1 MSEDMPRSVT
11 VSDSSLLEAGKE
23 AESPVFTASDVAE
36 RVDLG
41 LDGVRRRLKTMEKDG
56 TVESK
61 NVGARAVVWWVT
73 ESGRDRRS

>member
-1 MSEDMPRSVT
+1 MTEDMPRSVT
-11 VSDSSLLEAGKE
+11 VSDERLLDAGRD
-23 AESPVFTASDVAE
+23 AESPVFTAGDVAA

-41 LDGVRRRLKTMEKDG
+41 LDGVRARLKSLERDG

-73 ESGRDRRS
+73 ESGHGQRS